1 MDRLIIPLIADQATK
16 VVTDLGQQMA
26 DKSPA
31 WLLGVV
37 AVVAVLVALYV
48 GQRWF
53 KREEDIFKANQTLV
67 TDSVR
72 STTNYESLSKQVIE
86 GMRRYDEKLDGHGD
100 KLERIERTIA
110 RIEVTQGGRP
120 RRGGGPPDAV

>member
-1 MDRLIIPLIADQATK
+1 
-16 VVTDLGQQMA
+16 MA

-72 STTNYESLSKQVIE
+72 STANYESLSKQVIE

-120 RRGGGPPDAV
+120 RRGGGPADAV